1 METQKQTNE
10 SAEMNKVKNTVKIDY
25 SSPIFLAKAEREAR
39 KCAKGEPVRVEL
51 VDSSGRS
58 SAYIVWTSELG
69 MYRVWDAYTN
79 GGECRHRTTKGK
91 GTKGFYVVINN

>member
-1 METQKQTNE
+1 
-10 SAEMNKVKNTVKIDY
+10 MNKVKNTVKIDY

-39 KCAKGEPVRVEL
+39 KCAKGERVRIEL

-69 MYRVWDAYTN
+69 MYRVWNDYTN
-79 GGECRHRTTKGK
+79 GGESQNRVVKGK
-91 GTKGFYVVINN
+91 GTQGFYVGINVAGRQLRRE